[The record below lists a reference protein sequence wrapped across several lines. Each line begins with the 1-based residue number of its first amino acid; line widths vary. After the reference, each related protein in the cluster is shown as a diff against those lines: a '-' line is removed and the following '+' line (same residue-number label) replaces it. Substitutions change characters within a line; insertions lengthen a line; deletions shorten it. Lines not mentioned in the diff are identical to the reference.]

1 MDNEKKNG
9 INAFGLAAL
18 IVSSAIGTGIFG
30 LPSQLAQVAAPGPA
44 LLAWLVCGIGVLAL
58 VLSLNNLAKKR
69 PDIDSGLFGYAKA
82 ACGPLGEFMSGWTYW
97 ISAWIGN
104 LAFATF
110 LMSAI
115 GNFIGIFKGGQ
126 NIASIIAAIVFLW
139 ILTFFVNNG
148 VESANFVNTIVTI
161 CKVIPLFVF
170 IVLVAMSF
178 KMGVFTAHFWT
189 NFASNVKATGVNGSV
204 YGQIKNSMM
213 SIMWVFIGIEGA
225 SVLSSRAKSQKAA
238 SQATIIGFIS
248 LVVIYVFSTILPYGV
263 MSQAA
268 IAKAAQ
274 PAMGSI
280 LEIAV
285 GKWAAIIINLGVII
299 STIGSWLSWT
309 MLPAETTRLMAKDK
323 TLPAS
328 WGKLNKK
335 KAPQFS
341 LIITA
346 VLQTLFLFSMLFTT
360 SAYNFAST
368 LAAAAIL
375 VSYMLVGIYQIKY
388 SFQHKEWWQ
397 FFVGL
402 ICAGFEIMAAV
413 LSGWQDLLLLTISFL
428 PGFVLYYMASK
439 EDHHRITP
447 REKIVMAVVC
457 VLAILAIIFLFTGKI
472 SING

>member
-1 MDNEKKNG
+1 MENENKNG
-9 INAFGLAAL
+9 INAFGLSAL

-30 LPSQLAQVAAPGPA
+30 LPSQLAQVTAPGPA
-44 LLAWLVCGIGVLAL
+44 LVAWLVCGIGVLAL
-58 VLSLNNLAKKR
+58 VLSLNNLSKKR
-69 PDIDSGLFGYAKA
+69 PDIESGLFGYANA

-115 GNFIGIFKGGQ
+115 GNFIGVFKGGQ
-126 NIASIIAAIVFLW
+126 NLASIIAAIIFLW
-139 ILTFFVNNG
+139 VLTFFVNNG

-161 CKVIPLFVF
+161 CKIIPLFMF
-170 IVLVAMSF
+170 IILVAISF
-178 KMGVFTAHFWT
+178 KFGVFTAHFWE
-189 NFASNVKATGVNGSV
+189 NFAANVEASGINGTV
-204 YGQIKNSMM
+204 FGQVKNSMM

-263 MSQAA
+263 MSQHELATVS
-268 IAKAAQ
+268 Q

-285 GKWAAIIINLGVII
+285 GKWAAMVINIGVII

-309 MLPAETTRLMAKDK
+309 MLPAETTRLLAQDNA
-323 TLPAS
+323 LPAS

-335 KAPQFS
+335 NAPQFS
-341 LIITA
+341 LIVTA

-375 VSYMLVGIYQIKY
+375 VSYMLVGVYQIKY
-388 SFQHKEWWQ
+388 SYQHKEWGQ
-397 FFVGL
+397 FIIGL
-402 ICAGFEIMAAV
+402 ICAGFELCAAV
-413 LSGWQDLLLLTISFL
+413 LSGWQDLLLLTVSFL
-428 PGFVLYYMASK
+428 PGFILYYMAAKESK
-439 EDHHRITP
+439 HKITS
-447 REKIVMAVVC
+447 REKVVMVITCA
-457 VLAILAIIFLFTGKI
+457 LAILAIIFLFTGKI

>member
-1 MDNEKKNG
+1 MEKENKNG
-9 INAFGLAAL
+9 INTFGLAAL

-30 LPSQLAQVAAPGPA
+30 LPSQLAQVTGPGPA
-44 LLAWLVCGIGVLAL
+44 LIAWLVCGIGVLAL

-69 PDIDSGLFGYAKA
+69 PDIESGLFGYANA

-115 GNFIGIFKGGQ
+115 GNFIGVFKGGQ
-126 NIASIIAAIVFLW
+126 NLPSIIAAIVFLW
-139 ILTFFVNNG
+139 VLTFFVNNG

-161 CKVIPLFVF
+161 CKVIPLFMF
-170 IVLVAMSF
+170 IILIAMCF
-178 KMGVFTAHFWT
+178 KFGVFTLHFWE
-189 NFASNVKATGVNGSV
+189 NFANNIQATGVDGTIF
-204 YGQIKNSMM
+204 GQVKNSLM

-225 SVLSSRAKSQKAA
+225 SVLSSRAKSQTAA

-263 MSQAA
+263 MSQHELAT
-268 IAKAAQ
+268 AAQ

-280 LEIAV
+280 LKLAV
-285 GKWAAIIINLGVII
+285 GKWAATVINIGVII
-299 STIGSWLSWT
+299 STVGSWLSWT

-328 WGKLNKK
+328 WGKLNHKN
-335 KAPQFS
+335 APQIS

-346 VLQTLFLFSMLFTT
+346 ILQTIFLFSMLFTQ

-375 VSYMLVGIYQIKY
+375 VSYMLVGIYQMKY
-388 SFQHKEWWQ
+388 SYQHQEWGQ
-397 FFVGL
+397 FIIGI
-402 ICAGFEIMAAV
+402 ICAGFELCAAI
-413 LSGWQDLLLLTISFL
+413 LSGWQDLLLLTVSFL
-428 PGFVLYYMASK
+428 PGFILYYKAAK
-439 EDHHRITP
+439 EDNREVTK
-447 REKIVMAVVC
+447 REKFVILITSILAV
-457 VLAILAIIFLFTGKI
+457 IAIIFVFTGQIKI
-472 SING
+472 G